1 MRGTERGREGGE
13 RRTGRGRR
21 TGSGPCDDVG
31 RLFGILDR
39 NVGRPASRALPD
51 WSPGNGQKSRLVY
64 VENYVVG
71 DGMSFFYSIYIV
83 YEICDKII
91 KMELQLLRII
101 SDDH

>member
-1 MRGTERGREGGE
+1 MRGTERNGGGREGNAE
-13 RRTGRGRR
+13 RAVGAAP
-21 TGSGPCDDVG
+21 SGPCDDVG

-91 KMELQLLRII
+91 KMELQ
-101 SDDH
+101 S